1 VIHSVLDLF
10 ILSLLDRGLQ
20 TPYDLQRRGG
30 LSLGSAIP
38 ALARLEGAGLVR
50 KRDAVGASKRP
61 RHGYKVSAA
70 GLKLARSGWI
80 ALLKDPPPS
89 DLDAVLRVID
99 IAAENNARP
108 TDISS
113 FLNRAARERLTL
125 SKQALKIDGNPGS
138 SLVYGATRK
147 RWDAARLKAEARL
160 LSVLAKSLVVTASKR

>member
-1 VIHSVLDLF
+1 MIHSVLDLF

-50 KRDAVGASKRP
+50 KRDVVGASKRP

-80 ALLKDPPPS
+80 ALLKDPSPS
-89 DLDAVLRVID
+89 DLDAVLRVISV
-99 IAAENNARP
+99 ARRPPSNAYG
-108 TDISS
+108 D
-113 FLNRAARERLTL
+113 NGKRAFDYDDE
-125 SKQALKIDGNPGS
+125 ALALPITSTCQTTG
-138 SLVYGATRK
+138 
-147 RWDAARLKAEARL
+147 E
-160 LSVLAKSLVVTASKR
+160 VTADSSEYEAEPDLQV